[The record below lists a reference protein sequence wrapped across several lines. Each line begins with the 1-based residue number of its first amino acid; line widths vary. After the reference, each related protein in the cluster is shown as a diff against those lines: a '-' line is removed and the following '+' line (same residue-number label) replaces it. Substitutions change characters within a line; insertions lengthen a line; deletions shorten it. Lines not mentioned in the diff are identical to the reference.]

1 MMNSNDPGAEAVS
14 LSTAA
19 PQELEAAWQIFR
31 HANEGI
37 LITDEQGK
45 IQTINPAIE
54 RMFGYTA
61 TELMGNRVE
70 LLMTKETAG
79 QHGDL
84 RDGYFKNPYSRPMK
98 GGETLMGRTKTGKNI
113 PLEIS
118 LSSFKTDTARFAIAF
133 IVNRTELYAKEDLLK
148 KNQQDLVKLSDQ
160 LREANSQLEIRVKRR
175 TQMLEETI
183 SELND
188 AKEQLR
194 MSLEKEKDLGALK
207 SNFASLVSHE
217 FRTPLATILS
227 SLNLMER
234 YSETGMNDN
243 QRKHAGRIRK
253 SVQVMV
259 DIINDMLTITRIDKN
274 QLEINPEEIE
284 LGEFLGGLL
293 SDLAKLLKTGQH
305 FQLTGL
311 KSASIISD
319 KAMLT
324 QVITNL
330 VANAIKFSGEGKP
343 ISIDISNHEKG
354 LCLVVKDEGI
364 GIPKTEIGKL
374 QESFFRASNASDI
387 EGTGLGLFIVQ
398 KCVQLLQG
406 AVKIESEQGVGTTIN
421 ICLPFKT
428 NAKENIVD

>member
-1 MMNSNDPGAEAVS
+1 MMNSNEPGAEMQP
-14 LSTAA
+14 LNTAD

-61 TELMGNRVE
+61 TELVGNRVE
-70 LLMTKETAG
+70 LLMPKETALR
-79 QHGDL
+79 HGDL
-84 RDGYFKNPYSRPMK
+84 RDGYFENPYSRPMK
-98 GGETLMGRTKTGKNI
+98 RGETLMGRTKSGKNI

-118 LSSFKTDTARFAIAF
+118 LSSFKTATARFAIAF
-133 IVNRTELYAKEDLLK
+133 VVDRTEVSTKEDLLQ
-148 KNQQDLVKLSDQ
+148 KNQQDLLKLSEQ
-160 LREANSQLEIRVKRR
+160 LKEANSQLEVRVKRR

-194 MSLEKEKDLGALK
+194 ISLEREKELGALK

-243 QRKHAGRIRK
+243 QSKHAGRIRK

-274 QLEINPEEIE
+274 QIEIKPEEIE
-284 LGEFLGGLL
+284 LGEFLNGLL

-305 FQLTGL
+305 FDLTGL
-311 KSASIISD
+311 KTAEIESD
-319 KAMLT
+319 KAMLG
-324 QVITNL
+324 QVVTNL
-330 VANAIKFSGEGKP
+330 ITNAIKFSGEGKP
-343 ISIDISNHEKG
+343 IQIDISEIDKG
-354 LCLVVKDEGI
+354 YSIAVKDSGI
-364 GIPKTEIGKL
+364 GIPGNEIAKL

-398 KCVQLLQG
+398 KCVHLLQG
-406 AVKIESEQGVGTTIN
+406 TVEIESEQGYGTTVT

-428 NAKENIVD
+428 NEKKDIAD